1 MGIKKID
8 KLIIKSFINPFLL
21 TTVVATFILLIQYML
36 KYFDDF
42 VGKDLGFSVFGEL
55 IFYFSLNMLSVS
67 LPLGVLVSS
76 LMTFGNL
83 GEHFELTAIKGSGIS
98 LLRALKPIF
107 FFVILLSIGAF
118 YFNNYVVPAA
128 NLKAYSLLYD
138 IKHTKPALDIK
149 PGVFYNGIPDYSIKV
164 KEKLPDNQT
173 LKEVL
178 IYDHTKKLGN
188 KSLIIADSSRM
199 YTFFNDRY
207 LKLELFNGHAVT
219 EEKKNADPIDY
230 FYRTTFD
237 QMEIVFDL
245 SSFGLKDTDEKLFRN
260 NRQMKN
266 VAELTEDLDSLVR
279 MHTKGKMRF
288 RNALRGSL
296 RYSVASLFEEVDL
309 SIYERIPEVLQL
321 EAPADS
327 LPGLPVDSVRADTA
341 QLMQASMLSLAF
353 LDWIWN
359 QQDTLKKFNR
369 VELQEELQMEEG
381 LLNTET
387 LKQEYDLSQA
397 MVDSMREAALQNLPP
412 HQRKNRTKRKP
423 KLSEFMKTP
432 IEELTMEDLAL
443 QFDATYKKQGA
454 IDYALSQARSIKSQL
469 GSINSNLRSLQL
481 SHNKFSVEKYKKF
494 SQAFACIVMFLIGA
508 PLGAI
513 IKKGGLGIPVI
524 VSIFFFI
531 IYYVLTITAE
541 KWAKAGVTD
550 PFYSVWL
557 ADFTLLPIGLFFLRQ
572 ARIDARL
579 FETDFYNVV
588 IDKLKTKF
596 RNKRAE

>member
-21 TTVVATFILLIQYML
+21 TTIVATFILLIQYML

-42 VGKDLGFSVFGEL
+42 VGKDLGFAVFGEL

-98 LLRALKPIF
+98 LLRALRPIF
-107 FFVILLSIGAF
+107 FFVVVLAVGAF

-178 IYDHTKKLGN
+178 IYDHTQKLGN

-207 LKLELFNGHAVT
+207 LKLELFNGQAVA

-230 FYRTTFD
+230 FYRTSFD

-266 VAELTEDLDSLVR
+266 VAELTEDIDSLGR

-288 RNALRGSL
+288 RNTMRNSL
-296 RYSVASLFEEVDL
+296 KHSVANMFEEVDL
-309 SIYERIPEVLQL
+309 SIYDRTPKTILPV
-321 EAPADS
+321 APKDS
-327 LPGLPVDSVRADTA
+327 LPADSVRADTA
-341 QLMQASMLSLAF
+341 HTMQASMLPLEF
-353 LDWIWN
+353 LDWIWD
-359 QQDTLKKFNR
+359 QDTVRNFNR
-369 VELQEELQMEEG
+369 VELREELESDDG
-381 LLNTET
+381 TFNTET
-387 LKQEYDLSQA
+387 LDGKFDLSQDQ
-397 MVDSMREAALQNLPP
+397 VDAIQEEALRKLPP
-412 HQRKNRTKRKP
+412 LQRKDRTKRKP
-423 KLSEFMKTP
+423 RIDQFVEIP
-432 IEELTMEDLAL
+432 IPELTMENMKI
-443 QFDATYKKQGA
+443 QFDATYKKQGV

-469 GSINSNLRSLQL
+469 GSVNTNLNGLQL
-481 SHNKFSVEKYKKF
+481 NHNKFSVEKYKKY
-494 SQAFACIVMFLIGA
+494 SMAFACIVMFLIGA

-513 IKKGGLGIPVI
+513 IKKGGLGVPVI

-531 IYYVLTITAE
+531 IYYVLTITTE

-550 PFYSVWL
+550 PFYSVWI
-557 ADFTLLPIGLFFLRQ
+557 ADFTLLPVGLFFLRQ

-588 IDKLKTKF
+588 LDKIKTKI
-596 RNKRAE
+596 RNKRAS

>member
-21 TTVVATFILLIQYML
+21 TTIVATFILLIQYML

-83 GEHFELTAIKGSGIS
+83 GEHFELTAIKSSGIS
-98 LLRALKPIF
+98 LLRALRPIF
-107 FFVILLSIGAF
+107 FFVIVLAFGAF

-178 IYDHTKKLGN
+178 IYDHSKKLGN
-188 KSLIIADSSRM
+188 KSLITADSSRM

-207 LKLELFNGHAVT
+207 LKLELYNGHAVA

-230 FYRTTFD
+230 FYRTSFD

-266 VAELTEDLDSLVR
+266 VAELSEDIDSLDR

-288 RNALRGSL
+288 RNSMRNSL
-296 RYSVASLFEEVDL
+296 RFSVANMFEEVDL
-309 SIYERIPEVLQL
+309 TIYDRNKAQLPLEDPMDSI
-321 EAPADS
+321 PA
-327 LPGLPVDSVRADTA
+327 DSVRADTA
-341 QLMQASMLSLAF
+341 QMMEASMLSLAF
-353 LDWIWN
+353 LDWVWD
-359 QQDTLKKFNR
+359 QDTLKKFNR
-369 VELQEELQMEEG
+369 VELQEELQDEEG
-381 LLNTET
+381 VINSEV
-387 LKQEYDLSQA
+387 LKREYDLSQDK
-397 MVDSMREAALQNLPP
+397 VDSIREAAWKSLPP

-423 KLSEFMKTP
+423 KINEFTKVP
-432 IEELTMEDLAL
+432 IPELTNDDMAL
-443 QFDATYKKQGA
+443 QFDATYKRQGV

-469 GSINSNLRSLQL
+469 GSVNSNLNSLQL
-481 SHNKFSVEKYKKF
+481 NHNKFSVEKYKKY
-494 SQAFACIVMFLIGA
+494 SMAFACVVMFLIGA

-513 IKKGGLGIPVI
+513 IKKGGLGVPVI

-531 IYYVLTITAE
+531 IYYVLTITTE

-550 PFYSVWL
+550 PFYSVWM
-557 ADFTLLPIGLFFLRQ
+557 ADFILLPVGLFFLRQ

-588 IDKLKTKF
+588 IDKLKTQF
-596 RNKRAE
+596 RKKRAQ

>member
-21 TTVVATFILLIQYML
+21 TTIVATFILLIQYML

-83 GEHFELTAIKGSGIS
+83 GEHFELTAIKSSGIS
-98 LLRALKPIF
+98 LLRALRPIF
-107 FFVILLSIGAF
+107 FFVVVLAFGAF

-188 KSLIIADSSRM
+188 KSLITADSSRM

-207 LKLELFNGHAVT
+207 LKLELYDGHAVA

-230 FYRTTFD
+230 FYRTSFD

-266 VAELTEDLDSLVR
+266 VAELTEDIDSLDR

-288 RNALRGSL
+288 RNSMRNSL
-296 RYSVASLFEEVDL
+296 RFSVANMYEEVDL
-309 SIYERIPEVLQL
+309 TIYDRFKAQLPLEDPMDSIPM
-321 EAPADS
+321 
-327 LPGLPVDSVRADTA
+327 DSVRADTA

-359 QQDTLKKFNR
+359 QDTLKKFNR
-369 VELQEELQMEEG
+369 VELQQELQ
-381 LLNTET
+381 TENGVIDSEV
-387 LKQEYDLSQA
+387 LKREYDLSQDK
-397 MVDSMREAALQNLPP
+397 VDSMREAAWQSLPP

-423 KLSEFMKTP
+423 KINEFTKIP
-432 IEELTMEDLAL
+432 IPELTNDDMAL
-443 QFDATYKKQGA
+443 QFDATYKRQGV

-469 GSINSNLRSLQL
+469 GSVNSNLNSLQL
-481 SHNKFSVEKYKKF
+481 NHNKFSVEKYKKY
-494 SQAFACIVMFLIGA
+494 SMAFACVVMFLIGA

-513 IKKGGLGIPVI
+513 IKKGGLGVPVI

-531 IYYVLTITAE
+531 IYYVLTITTE

-550 PFYSVWL
+550 PFYSVWM
-557 ADFTLLPIGLFFLRQ
+557 ADFILLPVGLFFLRQ

-588 IDKLKTKF
+588 IDKLKTQFKK
-596 RNKRAE
+596 KRAQ

>member
-21 TTVVATFILLIQYML
+21 TTIVATFILLIQYML

-42 VGKDLGFSVFGEL
+42 VGKDLGFAVFGEL

-98 LLRALKPIF
+98 LLRALRPIF
-107 FFVILLSIGAF
+107 FFVVVLAVGAF
-118 YFNNYVVPAA
+118 YFNNFVVPAA

-178 IYDHTKKLGN
+178 IYDHTQKLGN

-207 LKLELFNGHAVT
+207 LKLELFNGHAVA

-230 FYRTTFD
+230 FYRTSFD

-266 VAELTEDLDSLVR
+266 VAELTEDIDSLGR
-279 MHTKGKMRF
+279 MHAKGKMRF
-288 RNALRGSL
+288 RNSMRGSL
-296 RYSVASLFEEVDL
+296 KYSVASMFEEVDL
-309 SIYERIPEVLQL
+309 TIYDRYKPEIPMDPPIDTLD
-321 EAPADS
+321 A
-327 LPGLPVDSVRADTA
+327 LPVDTLRADSA
-341 QLMQASMLSLAF
+341 QLMQASVLSLEF
-353 LDWIWN
+353 LDWIWS
-359 QQDTLKKFNR
+359 QDTVQKFNR
-369 VELQEELQMEEG
+369 VELREELEPGVGEFNVEKI
-381 LLNTET
+381 NTEF
-387 LKQEYDLSQA
+387 ELSQEVA
-397 MVDSMREAALQNLPP
+397 DSIREAAMQNLPA

-423 KLSEFMKTP
+423 KVSEFTKIP
-432 IEELTMEDLAL
+432 ISELTREDLVI
-443 QFDATYKKQGA
+443 QFDATYKKQGVV
-454 IDYALSQARSIKSQL
+454 DYALSQARSIKSQL
-469 GSINSNLRSLQL
+469 GSINSNLHSLQIN
-481 SHNKFSVEKYKKF
+481 HNKFSVEKYKKY
-494 SQAFACIVMFLIGA
+494 SMAFACIVMFLIGA

-513 IKKGGLGIPVI
+513 IKKGGLGVPVI

-531 IYYVLTITAE
+531 IYYVLTITTE

-550 PFYSVWL
+550 PFYSVWI

-588 IDKLKTKF
+588 IDKFKTKF
-596 RNKRAE
+596 MKKRAQ

>member
-1 MGIKKID
+1 MAIKKID

-21 TTVVATFILLIQYML
+21 TTIVATFILLIQYML

-83 GEHFELTAIKGSGIS
+83 GEHFELTAIKGAGIS
-98 LLRALKPIF
+98 LLRALRPIF
-107 FFVILLSIGAF
+107 FFVILIAIGAF

-178 IYDHTKKLGN
+178 IYDHTQKLGN

-207 LKLELFNGHAVT
+207 LKLELYNGHAVA

-230 FYRTTFD
+230 FYRTSFD
-237 QMEIVFDL
+237 EMEIVFDL

-266 VAELTEDLDSLVR
+266 VAELSADIDSLGR
-279 MHTKGKMRF
+279 MHTKSKMRF
-288 RNALRGSL
+288 RNAMRGSL
-296 RYSVASLFEEVDL
+296 RYSVASLFEEADL
-309 SIYERIPEVLQL
+309 SIYDNTPKQQNIEQPTDSIPS
-321 EAPADS
+321 DS
-327 LPGLPVDSVRADTA
+327 IRSDTA
-341 QLMQASMLSLAF
+341 QMLQASIFSLAF
-353 LDWIWN
+353 IDWWW

-369 VELQEELQMEEG
+369 VELQEELETDQVQLNKEE
-381 LLNTET
+381 LE
-387 LKQEYDLSQA
+387 QEYDLSKA
-397 MVDSMREAALQNLPP
+397 KVDSIRNATLSKLPP
-412 HQRKNRTKRKP
+412 DQLKNRTKRKP
-423 KLSEFMKTP
+423 ERTVFVNIP
-432 IEELTMEDLAL
+432 VQELTLEDLEQEFEAN
-443 QFDATYKKQGA
+443 YKRQGV

-469 GSINSNLRSLQL
+469 GSINSNLAGLQL
-481 SHNKFSVEKYKKF
+481 NHNKFSVEKYKKY

-513 IKKGGLGIPVI
+513 IKKGGLGVPVI
-524 VSIFFFI
+524 VSILFFI
-531 IYYVLTITAE
+531 IYYVLNITSE

-550 PFYSVWL
+550 PFYSVWV
-557 ADFTLLPIGLFFLRQ
+557 ADFMLLPVGLFFLRQ

-588 IDKLKTKF
+588 IDKLKTRFKK
-596 RNKRAE
+596 KRAV

>member
-83 GEHFELTAIKGSGIS
+83 GEHFELTAIKGAGIS

-107 FFVILLSIGAF
+107 FFVVVLAVGAF
-118 YFNNYVVPAA
+118 YFNNYIVPAA

-178 IYDHTKKLGN
+178 IYDHTQKLGN

-199 YTFFNDRY
+199 YTFHNDRY
-207 LKLELFNGHAVT
+207 LKLELFNGHSVY

-230 FYRTTFD
+230 FYRTSFD

-266 VAELTEDLDSLVR
+266 VAELTEDIDSLGR
-279 MHTKGKMRF
+279 MHTKGTMRF
-288 RNALRGSL
+288 RNAMRGTL
-296 RYSVASLFEEVDL
+296 RYSVANIFDEVDL
-309 SIYERIPEVLQL
+309 TVYDNTPPQMEEELYGDPYMN
-321 EAPADS
+321 P
-327 LPGLPVDSVRADTA
+327 DSVKADTA
-341 QLMQASMLSLAF
+341 KLQQAGMLSL
-353 LDWIWN
+353 DWVWAML
-359 QQDTLKKFNR
+359 QDTTRRRTGVKMQTHELEEGYQPQIKVPEDINKEQIDSIRNAALEGVPINKERPVGQRRVDRFKEAPFNR
-369 VELQEELQMEEG
+369 IPI
-381 LLNTET
+381 
-387 LKQEYDLSQA
+387 
-397 MVDSMREAALQNLPP
+397 DS
-412 HQRKNRTKRKP
+412 
-423 KLSEFMKTP
+423 
-432 IEELTMEDLAL
+432 LTREDLAKE
-443 QFDATYKKQGA
+443 FDATFKKQGVV
-454 IDYALSQARSIKSQL
+454 DYALSQARSIKSQL
-469 GSINSNLRSLQL
+469 GSINTNLRSLQL
-481 SHNKFSVEKYKKF
+481 NHNKFSVEKYKKY

-513 IKKGGLGIPVI
+513 IKKGGLGVPVI

-531 IYYVLTITAE
+531 IYYVLTITTE

-550 PFYSVWL
+550 PYYSVWM
-557 ADFTLLPIGLFFLRQ
+557 ADLILLPVGLFFLRQ

-579 FETDFYNVV
+579 FDTDFYNVV
-588 IDKLKTKF
+588 LDKLKTRFQKA
-596 RNKRAE
+596 RAKT

>member
-1 MGIKKID
+1 MGLKKID

-21 TTVVATFILLIQYML
+21 TTIVATFILLIQYML

-42 VGKDLGFSVFGEL
+42 VGKDLGFAVFGEL

-98 LLRALKPIF
+98 LLRALRPIF
-107 FFVILLSIGAF
+107 FFVVVLAVGAF

-178 IYDHTKKLGN
+178 IYDHTQKLGN

-207 LKLELFNGHAVT
+207 LKLELFNGHAVA

-230 FYRTTFD
+230 FYRTSFD

-266 VAELTEDLDSLVR
+266 VAELTYDIDSLSR

-288 RNALRGSL
+288 RNSMRSSL
-296 RYSVASLFEEVDL
+296 RYSVAGMFEEVDL
-309 SIYERIPEVLQL
+309 TIYDRYKPEIPMDPPIDTLDIT
-321 EAPADS
+321 PADT
-327 LPGLPVDSVRADTA
+327 VRKDTA
-341 QLMQASMLSLAF
+341 QLMQASVLSLDF
-353 LDWIWN
+353 LDWIWD
-359 QQDTLKKFNR
+359 QDTTVKKFDR
-369 VELQEELQMEEG
+369 KELQQELRSADG
-381 LLNTET
+381 SFNTET
-387 LKQEYDLSQA
+387 IQREFDLSQDQ
-397 MVDSMREAALQNLPP
+397 VDSMREAALQSLPP

-423 KLSEFMKTP
+423 KVSEFASIP
-432 IEELTMEDLAL
+432 ITELTREDLAI
-443 QFDATYKKQGA
+443 QFDASYKKQGV
-454 IDYALSQARSIKSQL
+454 IDYALSQARSVKSQL
-469 GSINSNLRSLQL
+469 GSINSNLNGLQIN
-481 SHNKFSVEKYKKF
+481 HNKFSVEKYKKY
-494 SQAFACIVMFLIGA
+494 SMAFACIVMFLIGA

-513 IKKGGLGIPVI
+513 IKKGGLGVPVI

-531 IYYVLTITAE
+531 IYYVLTITTE

-550 PFYSVWL
+550 PFYSVWI

-588 IDKLKTKF
+588 IDKFKTKF
-596 RNKRAE
+596 MKKRAQ

>member
-21 TTVVATFILLIQYML
+21 TTIVATFILLIQYML

-98 LLRALKPIF
+98 LLRALRPIF
-107 FFVILLSIGAF
+107 FFVVVLAFGAF

-178 IYDHTKKLGN
+178 IYDHTQKLGN

-207 LKLELFNGHAVT
+207 LKLELFNGHAVA

-230 FYRTTFD
+230 FYRTSFD

-266 VAELTEDLDSLVR
+266 VAELSEDLDSLSR

-288 RNALRGSL
+288 RNSVRNSL
-296 RYSVASLFEEVDL
+296 RFSVADLFEEVDL
-309 SIYERIPEVLQL
+309 TIYDRTPEVVPKDAPIDTLP
-321 EAPADS
+321 AVPADS
-327 LPGLPVDSVRADTA
+327 IKADTVPM
-341 QLMQASMLSLAF
+341 MQASILSLAF
-353 LDWIWN
+353 IDWLWL
-359 QQDTLKKFNR
+359 QDTVKRFDR
-369 VELQEELQMEEG
+369 IELQEELQGVEREF
-381 LLNTET
+381 NTET
-387 LKQEYDLSQA
+387 LKQEFDLDQNKI
-397 MVDSMREAALQNLPP
+397 DSMREAALQSLPP
-412 HQRKNRTKRKP
+412 HQRKNRIKRKP
-423 KLSEFMKTP
+423 KINEFTKIP
-432 IEELTMEDLAL
+432 IAELTVEDLGL
-443 QFDATYKKQGA
+443 QFDATYKKQGV

-469 GSINSNLRSLQL
+469 GSVNSNLNGLQL
-481 SHNKFSVEKYKKF
+481 NHNKFSVEKYKKY
-494 SQAFACIVMFLIGA
+494 SMAFACVVMFLIGA

-513 IKKGGLGIPVI
+513 IKKGGLGVPVI

-531 IYYVLTITAE
+531 IYYVLTITTE

-550 PFYSVWL
+550 PFYSVWI

-588 IDKLKTKF
+588 IDKIKTKF
-596 RNKRAE
+596 KKKRAQ

>member
-21 TTVVATFILLIQYML
+21 TTIVATFILLIQYML

-83 GEHFELTAIKGSGIS
+83 GEHFELTAIKGAGIS

-107 FFVILLSIGAF
+107 FFVVVLAIGAF

-178 IYDHTKKLGN
+178 IYDHTQKLGN
-188 KSLIIADSSRM
+188 KALIIADSSRM

-207 LKLELFNGHAVT
+207 LKLELFNGHSVY

-230 FYRTTFD
+230 FYRTSFD

-266 VAELTEDLDSLVR
+266 VAELTEDIDSLGR
-279 MHTKGKMRF
+279 MYTKGTMRL
-288 RNALRGSL
+288 RNAMRGTL
-296 RYSVASLFEEVDL
+296 RYSVGNLYDEVDL
-309 SIYERIPEVLQL
+309 TVYDGSP
-321 EAPADS
+321 S
-327 LPGLPVDSVRADTA
+327 VDE
-341 QLMQASMLSLAF
+341 
-353 LDWIWN
+353 WEG
-359 QQDTLKKFNR
+359 QQDTTKTKTDTVQLQQASFLSLDWMWDLLQDSTRRRTGTKLKPLN
-369 VELQEELQMEEG
+369 VQEEHTPQ
-381 LLNTET
+381 
-387 LKQEYDLSQA
+387 LKLRGDLSKEKL
-397 MVDSMREAALQNLPP
+397 DSIREAALENVPITERP
-412 HQRKNRTKRKP
+412 VGQRRVDQIGKASFNQI
-423 KLSEFMKTP
+423 P
-432 IEELTMEDLAL
+432 IASLTREDLAE
-443 QFDATYKKQGA
+443 QFDATYKKQGVV
-454 IDYALSQARSIKSQL
+454 DYALSQARSIKSQL
-469 GSINSNLRSLQL
+469 GSINSNLKALQL
-481 SHNKFSVEKYKKF
+481 NHNKFSVEKYKKY

-513 IKKGGLGIPVI
+513 IKKGGLGVPVI

-531 IYYVLTITAE
+531 IYYVLTITTE

-550 PFYSVWL
+550 PYYSVWM
-557 ADFTLLPIGLFFLRQ
+557 ADFMLLPVGLFFLRQ

-579 FETDFYNVV
+579 FDTDFYNVV
-588 IDKLKTKF
+588 LDKLKTRFQKGVA
-596 RNKRAE
+596 KT

>member
-21 TTVVATFILLIQYML
+21 TTIVATFILLIQYML

-42 VGKDLGFSVFGEL
+42 VGKDLGFAVFGEL

-98 LLRALKPIF
+98 LLRALRPIF
-107 FFVILLSIGAF
+107 FFVVVLAVGAF

-207 LKLELFNGHAVT
+207 LKLELFNGHAVA

-230 FYRTTFD
+230 FYRTSFD

-266 VAELTEDLDSLVR
+266 VAELTEDIDSLGR

-288 RNALRGSL
+288 RNSMRNSL
-296 RYSVASLFEEVDL
+296 RYSVASMFDEVDL
-309 SIYERIPEVLQL
+309 SVYDRYKPEIPEEPPIDTL
-321 EAPADS
+321 DT
-327 LPGLPVDSVRADTA
+327 LPVDSARVDTT
-341 QLMQASMLSLAF
+341 QLMQASVFSFDF
-353 LDWIWN
+353 LDWIWE
-359 QQDTLKKFNR
+359 QDTAIKKFNR
-369 VELQEELQMEEG
+369 VELREELESDVGEFSTDEMKAEF
-381 LLNTET
+381 
-387 LKQEYDLSQA
+387 DLSQA
-397 MVDSMREAALQNLPP
+397 EVDSMREAALQSLPP

-423 KLSEFMKTP
+423 KINEFTKVP
-432 IEELTMEDLAL
+432 IAELTREDLAI
-443 QFDATYKKQGA
+443 QFEATYKKQGV

-469 GSINSNLRSLQL
+469 GSINSNLNGLKIN
-481 SHNKFSVEKYKKF
+481 HNKFSVEKYKKY
-494 SQAFACIVMFLIGA
+494 SMAFACIVMFLIGA

-513 IKKGGLGIPVI
+513 IKKGGLGVPVI

-531 IYYVLTITAE
+531 IYYVLTITTE

-550 PFYSVWL
+550 PFYSVWI

-588 IDKLKTKF
+588 IDKFKTKF
-596 RNKRAE
+596 KRKRAQ

>member
-21 TTVVATFILLIQYML
+21 TTIVATFILLIQYML

-98 LLRALKPIF
+98 LLRALRPIF
-107 FFVILLSIGAF
+107 FFVVVLAVGAF

-178 IYDHTKKLGN
+178 IYDHTQKLGN

-207 LKLELFNGHAVT
+207 LKLELFNGHAVA

-230 FYRTTFD
+230 FYRTSFD

-266 VAELTEDLDSLVR
+266 VAELTEDIDSLGR
-279 MHTKGKMRF
+279 MYDKGLMRF
-288 RNALRGSL
+288 RNSMRNSL
-296 RYSVASLFEEVDL
+296 RYSVADMFEEVDL
-309 SIYERIPEVLQL
+309 TIYDRIPAYIQE
-321 EAPADS
+321 EAPMDS
-327 LPGLPVDSVRADTA
+327 IPADTILA
-341 QLMQASMLSLAF
+341 DTTRLMQASLLSIAF
-353 LDWIWN
+353 IDWFWE
-359 QQDTLKKFNR
+359 QDTLKKFNR
-369 VELQEELQMEEG
+369 KELQEELRADDVEFDAA
-381 LLNTET
+381 T
-387 LKQEYDLSQA
+387 LKSEFDLSQDK
-397 MVDSMREAALQNLPP
+397 VDSIREAALESLPP
-412 HQRKNRTKRKP
+412 HQRKNRTRTKVKP
-423 KLSEFMKTP
+423 KVKSISLIP
-432 IEELTMEDLAL
+432 IPELTNEILDREFKQA
-443 QFDATYKKQGA
+443 YKKQGV

-469 GSINSNLRSLQL
+469 GSVNSNLNGLWL
-481 SHNKFSVEKYKKF
+481 NHNKFSVEKYKKY
-494 SQAFACIVMFLIGA
+494 SMAFACVVMFLIGA

-513 IKKGGLGIPVI
+513 IKKGGLGVPVI

-531 IYYVLTITAE
+531 IYYVLTITTE

-550 PFYSVWL
+550 PFFSVWI

-596 RNKRAE
+596 QKKRAQ

>member
-21 TTVVATFILLIQYML
+21 TTIVATFILLIQYML

-98 LLRALKPIF
+98 LLRALRPIF
-107 FFVILLSIGAF
+107 FFVVVLAVGAF

-178 IYDHTKKLGN
+178 IYDHTQKLGN

-207 LKLELFNGHAVT
+207 LKLELFNGHAVA

-230 FYRTTFD
+230 FYRTSFD

-266 VAELTEDLDSLVR
+266 VAELTEDIDSLGR
-279 MHTKGKMRF
+279 MYDKGLMRF
-288 RNALRGSL
+288 RNSMRNSL
-296 RYSVASLFEEVDL
+296 RYSVADLFEEVDL
-309 SIYERIPEVLQL
+309 SIYDRTLIIPE
-321 EAPADS
+321 EAPMDSIPADS
-327 LPGLPVDSVRADTA
+327 IQADTSRM
-341 QLMQASMLSLAF
+341 MQASILSLAF
-353 LDWIWN
+353 IDWFWK
-359 QQDTLKKFNR
+359 QDTLKKFDR
-369 VELQEELQMEEG
+369 KELQEELRADDVEFDEA
-381 LLNTET
+381 T
-387 LKQEYDLSQA
+387 LRNEFDLSQEN
-397 MVDSMREAALQNLPP
+397 VDSIRNAALQSLPP
-412 HQRKNRTKRKP
+412 HQRKNRTRTKVKP
-423 KLSEFMKTP
+423 KVKSIAMIP
-432 IEELTMEDLAL
+432 IPELTNEILDREFK
-443 QFDATYKKQGA
+443 QTYKKQGV

-469 GSINSNLRSLQL
+469 GSVNSNLNGLWL
-481 SHNKFSVEKYKKF
+481 NHNKFSVEKYKKY
-494 SQAFACIVMFLIGA
+494 SMAFACVVMFLIGA

-513 IKKGGLGIPVI
+513 IKKGGLGVPVI

-531 IYYVLTITAE
+531 IYYVLTITTE

-550 PFYSVWL
+550 PFFSVWI

-588 IDKLKTKF
+588 IDKFKTKF
-596 RNKRAE
+596 QKKRAQ